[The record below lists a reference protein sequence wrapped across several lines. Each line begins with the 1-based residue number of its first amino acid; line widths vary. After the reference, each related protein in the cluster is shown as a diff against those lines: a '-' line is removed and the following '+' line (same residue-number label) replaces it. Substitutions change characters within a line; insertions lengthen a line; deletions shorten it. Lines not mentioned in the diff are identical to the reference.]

1 MGSYKR
7 LLLSILVFYKA
18 SWSILIF
25 YLFVTICCRIFLND
39 GWFWQKLPHS
49 KFVNFAPSPNNASM
63 IRCVVCTR
71 YNRVRY
77 KTVYSLKL
85 RNMAGDLFDIRSMLS
100 NSMFPC
106 GKNTSWI
113 FSKVVYF
120 HIGGII
126 NLPTKTR
133 NKQHI
138 AWKAKQAY
146 LCGFNVSAGTPGQ
159 IAINMI
165 WAGLWPPIWCQQPLG
180 PFTPNSWGFTLE
192 QERP

>member
-1 MGSYKR
+1 M
-7 LLLSILVFYKA
+7 L
-18 SWSILIF
+18 
-25 YLFVTICCRIFLND
+25 YLFQESPTQYCSFPTASIMYIICGTYREIRNIEHIWKD
-39 GWFWQKLPHS
+39 INGWYCLPWW
-49 KFVNFAPSPNNASM
+49 
-63 IRCVVCTR
+63 IC
-71 YNRVRY
+71 
-77 KTVYSLKL
+77 
-85 RNMAGDLFDIRSMLS
+85 DLS
-100 NSMFPC
+100 NCQIQCFTC
-106 GKNTSWI
+106 GKNTTWI
-113 FSKVVYF
+113 FPKVVYF

-165 WAGLWPPIWCQQPLG
+165 WAGLWPPIWCQRPLG
-180 PFTPNSWGFTLE
+180 PLTPNSWGFTLE